1 MYLHKNVIIIKAFSS
16 IINVIFILIGLD
28 GQRVI
33 LFGGTSTITTQFTP
47 EDSLYVL
54 NLINFEWYI
63 PKISGQIPSF
73 RYDHKANVI
82 GKFMVISFGKYN
94 IIDYII

>member
-33 LFGGTSTITTQFTP
+33 IYGGYSPVKVIAP
-47 EDSLYVL
+47 EDALYVL
-54 NLINFEWYI
+54 DLTNYSWYI
-63 PKISGQIPSF
+63 PKISGKFPKT
-73 RYDHKANVI
+73 RYYHQANVI
-82 GKFMVISFGKYN
+82 GKYMVISFGKFQ
-94 IIDYII
+94 I